1 MGGSALAAFA
11 SLSTPSQ
18 LLAEVREKARPLNLK
33 VTDLKTFLVH
43 AGGDENYVFVKIYT
57 NKGIVGLG
65 EGTFPSKGLTM
76 SHAIMEH
83 KRYLVGKDPT
93 EIERHWQAMYRGPRY
108 RGGPIIVSAI
118 SAVEIALWDILGQA
132 LEQPIWQLLG
142 GKARDK
148 VRVYG
153 KPGGGDTPEE
163 MAEKWL
169 KAKEEGWTAGK
180 SGMLATPNNIMN
192 PEFAVRDAV
201 ARVKAIREAV
211 GDEFRICIDL
221 HGKATTT
228 MAVDFCR
235 QVEPYRPHFVE
246 EPTQAEDLGE
256 LAHLRAH
263 TTVPLATGERLFTKY
278 AFGEICSRHLVDY
291 VQPDVTHCGGI
302 LEMRKIASL
311 ADTFRIEILPHNPNS
326 RVCTFASLHF
336 CVATPNATIL
346 EVSGSEKPVWDDLF
360 SAAAVTYENGFALP
374 PDRAGLGIDLNEKE
388 AAKRPYVEKHWHGPR
403 FEDGSIHDR

>member
-1 MGGSALAAFA
+1 MAALTA
-11 SLSTPSQ
+11 LSTPSE

-33 VTDLKTFLVH
+33 ITDLKTFLVH
-43 AGGDENYVFVKIYT
+43 AGAETDENYVYVKIYT

-76 SHAIMEH
+76 AHAIMEH

-93 EIERHWQAMYRGPRY
+93 EIERHWQAMFRGPRY
-108 RGGPIIVSAI
+108 RGGPIIMTAI
-118 SAVEIALWDILGQA
+118 SAVEIALWDILGQS
-132 LEQPIWQLLG
+132 LGQPIWQLIG

-148 VRVYG
+148 VRIY
-153 KPGGGDTPEE
+153 KHPGHAYTPEE
-163 MAEKWL
+163 VAANWL
-169 KAKEEGWTAGK
+169 RAKEEGFTAGK
-180 SGMLATPNNIMN
+180 SDLLMTPNNIMD

-201 ARVKAIREAV
+201 AKVKAIREAV

-221 HGKATTT
+221 HGKTTTT
-228 MAVDFCR
+228 MAMDFCK
-235 QVEPYRPHFVE
+235 QVEQYRPHFVE

-263 TTVPLATGERLFTKY
+263 TSVPLATGERLFTKY
-278 AFGEICSRHLVDY
+278 AFGEICARHLVDY
-291 VQPDVTHCGGI
+291 VQPDVIHCGGI
-302 LEMRKIASL
+302 LEMRKIAAL

-346 EVSGSEKPVWDDLF
+346 EIAESEEPVWDDLF
-360 SAAAVTYENGFALP
+360 FGSAVTYENGFALP
-374 PDRAGLGIDLNEKE
+374 PDRPGLGIDLDEAV
-388 AAKRPYVEKHWHGPR
+388 AAKSPYVEKHWHGPR